1 MPFGISVAMMLGMV
15 AIVFLSFYLSRPPSI
30 IPADAPETE
39 FSAARAAVHLATI
52 GAEKNPIGSPANA
65 RVRDYLV
72 EQLALLGVE
81 PVIQQ
86 TEFFD
91 ADTQRAA
98 MLYNVM
104 GRIRG
109 SGDGAAV
116 LFMGHYDSREES
128 YGAADNGSAL
138 ISMLELVR
146 LLQHHPTMKNDM
158 IFLFPDGEEYGL
170 LGAKAFVAEHP
181 WADDVEVVVNIESR
195 GTTGASLL
203 FETSDGNLDLVSAF
217 SRGASKPMGSSLGYE
232 IYRRMPTDTDFSPF
246 KHAGFGGLNFA
257 FIENGFDYHTA
268 GDRTEHLDLRSVQ
281 HHGTH
286 ITGLALYLGNHTL
299 EFTSGKNAI
308 FFNTIGFGFAWYAY
322 DRAAPLAI
330 LITLMF
336 LVLLATG
343 VIKKFISPLRVLFGF
358 LAFAVYLL
366 AVFVLANSLFLV
378 FARNYPG
385 ADMRLLEFNTNELV
399 LGFGG
404 LVSAFSL
411 VFFHLA
417 RKGIRFWQVL
427 TLLIVGWVLLV
438 WSGQFSWMLLLYSIL
453 VAGALYLVLRK
464 PLPEWNLAAGAMVV
478 WVLLML
484 GTSFVA
490 PGVSYLFT
498 WPLAFA
504 LVGTALY
511 VGLAPKM
518 GHGWWKALV
527 LLAFAVPALAWF
539 PSTAYLFTV
548 AMGLGMIGFAFILVG
563 LMVGLLVPH
572 MALGSGSQ
580 TWVFPVLFLVVGLF
594 FVLKGGT
601 RLEYDQR
608 YQKLN
613 NILYATDGVGEETL
627 WVTTD
632 GETDQWTNQF
642 LTESPDT
649 LAWSRFVPPGTQR
662 YLAKPAAGPDLPVPV
677 AELLS
682 DTIHE
687 GQRALKLHIRSER
700 MAHWMNMYIQAGSS
714 QVRMSING
722 MGPWLIRSPGNSS
735 WHYIPYFAF
744 PEEGIILELR
754 VDPTETVDIHL
765 LDIIHGFPY
774 FIDKEPRPPHK
785 MPHGDRTLA
794 GMRYAF

>member
-1 MPFGISVAMMLGMV
+1 MPFGIALAMMLGMV
-15 AIVFLSFYLSRPPSI
+15 AIVFLSFYLGRPPSI
-30 IPADAPETE
+30 LPSDAPETE
-39 FSAARAAVHLATI
+39 FSAARAGVHLATI
-52 GAEKNPIGSPANA
+52 GAEKNPIGSPAHG

-86 TEFFD
+86 TEYFD

-98 MLYNVM
+98 MLFNVM

-138 ISMLELVR
+138 ISMLELIR
-146 LLQHHPTMKNDM
+146 LLQHHPTMKNDL
-158 IFLFPDGEEYGL
+158 IFLFTDGEEYGL

-181 WADDVEVVVNIESR
+181 WADDVKVVVNIESR

-203 FETSDGNLDLVSAF
+203 FETSDGNLGLVPAF
-217 SRGASKPMGSSLGYE
+217 SKGVSKPMGNSLGYE
-232 IYRRMPTDTDFSPF
+232 IYSRMPNDTDFSPF
-246 KHAGFGGLNFA
+246 KQAGFEGLNFA

-286 ITGLALYLGNHTL
+286 ITGLALHLGDHTL
-299 EFTSGKNAI
+299 DFPSGKNAV

-330 LITLMF
+330 LTTLLF
-336 LVLLATG
+336 LVLLVTG

-358 LAFAVYLL
+358 LTFAVYLL
-366 AVFVLANSLFLV
+366 AVFVLTNSLFLV
-378 FARNYPG
+378 LARNYPG
-385 ADMRLLEFNTNELV
+385 ADMRLLEFNIPELV

-404 LVSAFSL
+404 LVMAFSL
-411 VFFHLA
+411 VFFYLA

-453 VAGALYLVLRK
+453 VAGALYVILRK
-464 PLPEWNLAAGAMVV
+464 PLPEWDLAAGAMVV
-478 WVLLML
+478 WVILML
-484 GTSFVA
+484 GTSFAA

-504 LVGTALY
+504 LVGAALY
-511 VGLAPKM
+511 FGLAPQM
-518 GHGWWKALV
+518 RHGWLKALV
-527 LLAFAVPALAWF
+527 LLAFALPALAWL
-539 PSTAYLFTV
+539 PSTAYLFAV

-563 LMVGLLVPH
+563 LMAGLLVPH
-572 MALGSGSQ
+572 MALATGSR
-580 TWVFPVLFLVVGLF
+580 TWVFPVLFLVAGLF
-594 FVLKGGT
+594 FVGKGGV
-601 RLEYDQR
+601 RLEYDHR
-608 YQKLN
+608 YQKLT
-613 NILYATDGVGEETL
+613 NILYATDGVRGETL

-632 GETDQWTNQF
+632 READQWTSQF
-642 LTESPDT
+642 LTENPDT

-662 YLAKPAAGPDLPVPV
+662 YLAMHAAGPDLPVPV

-682 DTIHE
+682 DTVRD

-714 QVRMSING
+714 PVRMSING
-722 MGPWLIRSPGNSS
+722 TGPWKIRSFANSS

-744 PEEGIILELR
+744 PPEGIMLELL
-754 VDPTETVDIHL
+754 VDPMETVDIHL
-765 LDIIHGFPY
+765 LDIIHGFPH